1 MRRKERKGDE
11 GKEATG
17 HEEIR
22 NTGQGRKGQD
32 KRRGEERRVQDRK
45 RGSHEGEWRKIKKRG

>member
-32 KRRGEERRVQDRK
+32 KRRGEERR
-45 RGSHEGEWRKIKKRG
+45 G